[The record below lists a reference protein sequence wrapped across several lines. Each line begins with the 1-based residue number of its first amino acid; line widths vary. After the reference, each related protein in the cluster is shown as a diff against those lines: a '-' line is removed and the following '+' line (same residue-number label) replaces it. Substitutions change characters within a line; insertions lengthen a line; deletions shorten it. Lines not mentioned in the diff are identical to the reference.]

1 VKLFFAAIIVALAA
15 GCAYVVGDAAII
27 NETPASVAQ
36 SVIIGKTSKA
46 DLEAKY
52 GLPSTV
58 SFDSNGMEIWLYGST
73 AASAN
78 NQATA
83 HKALEV
89 HFDKDGS
96 AVYYLLTEVDPQ
108 KRRATQ
114 LAQ

>member
-1 VKLFFAAIIVALAA
+1 
-15 GCAYVVGDAAII
+15 
-27 NETPASVAQ
+27 
-36 SVIIGKTSKA
+36 
-46 DLEAKY
+46 
-52 GLPSTV
+52 
-58 SFDSNGMEIWLYGST
+58 MEIWLYGST

-78 NQATA
+78 NQPTA

-108 KRRATQ
+108 KRRQTQ

>member
-1 VKLFFAAIIVALAA
+1 MKLFFAAIIVALAA